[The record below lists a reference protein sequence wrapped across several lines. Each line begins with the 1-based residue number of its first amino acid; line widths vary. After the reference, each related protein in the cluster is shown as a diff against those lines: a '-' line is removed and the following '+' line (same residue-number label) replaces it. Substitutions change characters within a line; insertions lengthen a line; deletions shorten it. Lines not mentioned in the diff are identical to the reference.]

1 MNNKKNEEK
10 NDEIISNERIND
22 KVICICDSCF
32 II

>member
-1 MNNKKNEEK
+1 MNNKKNEET
-10 NDEIISNERIND
+10 NNEGIYKEKIND